1 MRWLDGITD
10 SMEVSLSE
18 LQKLVLDR
26 KGRFQVETFAPGIKL
41 RYKDFTHM
49 KQKVYIQIILSE
61 NILSLKNIQIKLCPE
76 IAYPCH

>member
-1 MRWLDGITD
+1 MGN
-10 SMEVSLSE
+10 EFQ
-18 LQKLVLDR
+18 QKKRNDKNPQDDR